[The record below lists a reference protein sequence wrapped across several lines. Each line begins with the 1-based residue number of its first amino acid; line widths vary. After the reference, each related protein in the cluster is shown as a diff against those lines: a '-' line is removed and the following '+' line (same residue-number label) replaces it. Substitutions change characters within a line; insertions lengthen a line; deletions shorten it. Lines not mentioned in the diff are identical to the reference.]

1 MTKMRTLTVPEDW
14 VEYAREQERRF
25 RSFTRNP
32 AKMIALALKSHQT
45 VIRCWYR
52 GQRIPSL
59 ERQIEIMELLNKAF
73 TTLTDNDEKLMKAG
87 LKEATNDN
95 KTGWIDAF
103 RKIFI

>member
-52 GQRIPSL
+52 GQRIPLL

-73 TTLTDNDEKLMKAG
+73 SILEQYDDKIQQAG
-87 LKEATNDN
+87 LKEKKNAPSSALE
-95 KTGWIDAF
+95 G
-103 RKIFI
+103 